1 MEVTSEQHHLLESE
15 FEHTAVPLNKRK
27 SLMSV
32 TLVWVGF
39 PMIITGAITG
49 AALVAGLGFQKALWA
64 MLIGNLMMFAYVG
77 LLSAQGAKLGL
88 NYALMASRTFG
99 TRGYAISSGL
109 LSTIVVGW
117 YAVQTGLTG
126 VSMNAAFHVS
136 VFWTTLLAG
145 VMYLI
150 ITVIGIRALSFVGLI
165 SAPLFVIL
173 GIYAVMKTL
182 TNGGA
187 VWSYAGVPNHAMSF
201 GLAITIVFALFAD
214 AGTMTAD
221 FTRWAKNRKHATIAT
236 FAAFPFANFVAML
249 IGGIIAAAVPKN
261 SGDVFS
267 TIAAQ
272 GGFLAVLAVI
282 FIFVNLG
289 SVCSHCLY
297 NASVGWSHIVGGK
310 MRVLAVILGAIGI
323 TVAALGIWNFF
334 IDWLNILGVLVPPI
348 GTILILDQYVARR
361 TDTIEIQGFRSK
373 PFIAWGIGSA
383 VALFVNFKAPNL
395 STVVAGIVTAGL
407 AFLLLSLSD
416 IKANQRNNELNAV
429 SDATTDIAQV

>member
-1 MEVTSEQHHLLESE
+1 
-15 FEHTAVPLNKRK
+15 
-27 SLMSV
+27 MSV
-32 TLVWVGF
+32 TSVWVGF

-49 AALVAGLGFQKALWA
+49 ATLVAGLGFQKALWA
-64 MLIGNLMMFAYVG
+64 MIIGNLMMFAYVG

-99 TRGYAISSGL
+99 TKGYAISSGL

-145 VMYLI
+145 VLYLI
-150 ITVIGIRALSFVGLI
+150 ITVIGIRALSLVGMI

-173 GIYAVMKTL
+173 GIYAVLKSL

-187 VWSYAGVPNHAMSF
+187 VWNYGGVPGHSISF

-221 FTRWAKNRKHATIAT
+221 FTRWAKNQKHATFAT

-249 IGGIIAAAVPKN
+249 IGGTIAAAVPK
-261 SGDVFS
+261 SPGDVFS

-272 GGFLAVLAVI
+272 GGFLAVLAVL

-323 TVAALGIWNFF
+323 TVAVLGIWNFF

-348 GTILILDQYVARR
+348 GTILILDQYVVRKSGQFELQ
-361 TDTIEIQGFRSK
+361 TFRSK
-373 PFIAWGIGSA
+373 PLLAWTIGSA
-383 VALFVNFKAPNL
+383 VALLVNFLAPNL
-395 STVVAGIVTAGL
+395 STVVAGIVTAGV
-407 AFLLLSLSD
+407 AFLVLSLNDMKVKQAGKELSTASD
-416 IKANQRNNELNAV
+416 N
-429 SDATTDIAQV
+429 TTDIAGI